1 MFIQKFKEIKRR
13 LSTNVSIK
21 WVVIILAYSSAF
33 NNKYLQ
39 FYNTLHFRRRCICFM
54 RARQRSTAV
63 VSAYTE
69 SLTTHPSCY
78 SSMGQLMSSS
88 GVRGPQ
94 QGPGAEPLTGFRVT
108 PLTGSRG
115 RAPDRVQGNA
125 PDQNGPSS
133 IFITSSASQVTSIAP
148 FLTDNVFQVDNLFQR
163 LTSGL

>member
-88 GVRGPQ
+88 W
-94 QGPGAEPLTGFRVT
+94 
-108 PLTGSRG
+108 G